1 MSTQHQ
7 IGTPEIPI
15 YLCEKCESILK
26 DPEFAMRL
34 LRGHLSMKL
43 RGTASEEQLEQ
54 LIEQGLQALQQF
66 KV

>member
-1 MSTQHQ
+1 
-7 IGTPEIPI
+7 
-15 YLCEKCESILK
+15 
-26 DPEFAMRL
+26 MRL

-66 KV
+66 RSPE